1 MKKIITLFIL
11 ALITFKSEA
20 SITYNLS
27 YDAIADKFT
36 VSFTSTVTYDAAH
49 SQIGASVA
57 TLVFSPS
64 YNPASIVTT
73 PIAGGAWGVV
83 TYSTS
88 LYAPIIGDKV
98 VEFGTSGG
106 AIASGITAGTSYN
119 LFTFTFGT
127 GVNCVGTLRL
137 YVNGVDPADPANIGD
152 DYTSYL
158 ELSPPLV
165 DNVSTNSNSTMQTC
179 ITLALPVKFSYFSAQ
194 KKNADGILSWIIQN
208 QDANATHY
216 DVERSYNGVDFTAVA
231 SVPAISNGGTSITY
245 NYTDANV
252 FKTLVSGL
260 VFYRIKEVDADG
272 SFTYT
277 DIKNLRV
284 SSAIAVNLYPNPTTT
299 SHAYLTVDMQNSQT
313 IYVSIL
319 DASGKQINKLQIDG
333 VSGYNM
339 TRLNVSPL
347 PKGTYMVNV
356 KTGTFSQTLTLV
368 KQ

>member
-1 MKKIITLFIL
+1 MPSIFALF
-11 ALITFKSEA
+11 TVKSWA
-20 SITYNLS
+20 GITYTLS
-27 YDAIADKFT
+27 YDPIGDKFT
-36 VSFTSTVTYDAAH
+36 VSFVSTVSYPAGTAIGSSYSTVVFSSSYNTAAITTTGVTGGTWAV
-49 SQIGASVA
+49 SDKVTGSVA
-57 TLVFSPS
+57 GTL
-64 YNPASIVTT
+64 NGLKIVGFATT
-73 PIAGGAWGVV
+73 GATVPGGIV
-83 TYSTS
+83 
-88 LYAPIIGDKV
+88 
-98 VEFGTSGG
+98 
-106 AIASGITAGTSYN
+106 AGTSYPAY
-119 LFTFTFGT
+119 TFTFGA
-127 GVNCVGTLRL
+127 GLNCVGTLRL
-137 YVNGVDPADPANIGD
+137 FVDATDNADPSNQGLD
-152 DYTSYL
+152 FTSYL
-158 ELSPPLV
+158 EIPPPT
-165 DNVSTNSNSTMQTC
+165 DYNSANSDITMQTC
-179 ITLALPVKFSYFSAQ
+179 ATLALPVKFSYFSAQ

-231 SVPAISNGGTSITY
+231 SVPAVSNGGPSITY

-313 IYVSIL
+313 IYVSIT
-319 DASGKQINKLQIDG
+319 DAAGKQVNKLQIDG

-339 TRLNVSPL
+339 TRLNVTPL

-356 KTGTFSQTLTLV
+356 KTGTYSQTLTLV